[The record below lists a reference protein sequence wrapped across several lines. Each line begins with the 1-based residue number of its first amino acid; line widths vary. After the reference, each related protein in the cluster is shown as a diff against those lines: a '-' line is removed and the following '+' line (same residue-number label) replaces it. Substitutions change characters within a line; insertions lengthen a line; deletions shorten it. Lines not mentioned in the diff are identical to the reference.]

1 MPMDDRYLRAIELLG
16 TVCEAYRR
24 ASGGDMAWLVGG
36 ASVVIMTDGQ
46 FQSGDFDLVL
56 SDDQL
61 FKKILF
67 QYGFYEESG
76 PNRFHFGFQHPKHP
90 DFGWQLVSGA
100 LFDGR
105 TDKTR
110 RVEIELTATSVITMP
125 PFEDMIADR
134 LGQYCMDGGRA
145 HPELLA
151 QARSIFRL
159 ARRIDPAY
167 LRQRIAEENGD
178 PALLDG

>member
-67 QYGFYEESG
+67 QYGFNEESG

-90 DFGWQLVSGA
+90 DFG
-100 LFDGR
+100 
-105 TDKTR
+105 
-110 RVEIELTATSVITMP
+110 
-125 PFEDMIADR
+125 
-134 LGQYCMDGGRA
+134 
-145 HPELLA
+145 
-151 QARSIFRL
+151 
-159 ARRIDPAY
+159 
-167 LRQRIAEENGD
+167 
-178 PALLDG
+178 